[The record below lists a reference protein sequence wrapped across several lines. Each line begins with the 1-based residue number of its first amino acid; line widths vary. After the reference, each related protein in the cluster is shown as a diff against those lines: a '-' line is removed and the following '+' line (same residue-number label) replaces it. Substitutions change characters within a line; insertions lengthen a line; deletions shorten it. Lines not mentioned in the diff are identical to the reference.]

1 MFRIEIIFLLIFL
14 IYIQSKPNHIIENFS
29 QDKPKIQN
37 NEENAYSFID
47 RYNSFQ

>member
-14 IYIQSKPNHIIENFS
+14 IYIQSKPNQIIENFS
-29 QDKPKIQN
+29 QDKPIIQN